1 MNISFEA
8 PDKINGLMTITLE
21 TADYQPEVD
30 KTLKDYRKRANIPG
44 FRPGQAPMGM
54 IKRQFGPSVKVEA
67 INKMLGEKLYEYVRE
82 NKIQMLGE
90 PLPSDKQEQLD
101 FESDKP
107 LTFKFDIAVAP
118 EFEAKLSGKD
128 KIAYYNITVEDK
140 LIDQQVEMY
149 QSRAGHYEKV
159 ENFDAEQRDMLK
171 GDLRELDAKG
181 NVKEGGITV
190 ADAVLMPQYMKVD
203 DQKKLFDGAKLG
215 DIITWNP
222 RKAYPESDVEVSS
235 LLKIQKEE
243 VKDHEGDF
251 TFQITEISRYVKAE
265 INQELFDQTFGE
277 GTVKSEKEFR
287 QKIADQISQQ
297 FKADSDYKFLLD
309 VRAHME
315 KKVGKLEFPE
325 ALLKRVMLNNNK
337 DKGQDFVEKNF
348 EASIKELGWH
358 MIKEQLV
365 AAQEIKVEDAD
376 LKNVAKEAARAQ
388 FAQYGMSNVPDEYL
402 ENYAAEMLK
411 KRENVDGR
419 ELNRLKDTKGWYREE
434 THGREV
440 SVGAITV
447 ESDLQSTGKYRM
459 TAIIDGQRVSHE
471 ITQKQYDKFMA
482 VDDYHRMKLFSKVFP
497 EVEMKGNGNGVN
509 VGAAI
514 LAALTVGTG
523 VAASIARPR
532 PAPEVYVDRYEA
544 NAVYHKPGVIDA
556 ATIAAAQFESE
567 SVGRQPSPQESMGI
581 GR

>member
-54 IKRQFGPSVKVEA
+54 IKRQFGPSVKVDTV
-67 INKMLGEKLYEYVRE
+67 NKLLGEKLYEYVRE

-90 PLPSDKQEQLD
+90 PLPSEQQEQLD

-118 EFEAKLSGKD
+118 AFEAKLSGKD
-128 KIAYYNITVEDK
+128 KIPYYNITVEDK

-149 QSRAGHYEKV
+149 QSRSGHYEKV
-159 ENFDAEQRDMLK
+159 ENFDMEQRDMLK
-171 GDLRELDAKG
+171 GDLRELDAAG

-190 ADAVLMPQYMKVD
+190 ADAVLMPEYIKVD
-203 DQKKLFDGAKLG
+203 DQKKLFEGSKLG
-215 DIITWNP
+215 EIITWNP

-235 LLKIQKEE
+235 LMKIQKEE

-251 TFQITEISRYVKAE
+251 TFQITEISRFVKAE
-265 INQELFDQTFGE
+265 VNQELFDQTFGE
-277 GTVKSEKEFR
+277 GTVKDEKEFR
-287 QKIADQISQQ
+287 QKIADTISQQ
-297 FKADSDYKFLLD
+297 FKSDSDYKFLLD

-337 DKGQDFVEKNF
+337 DKGADFVEKNF
-348 EASIKELGWH
+348 DASIKELGWH
-358 MIKEQLV
+358 LIKEQLV
-365 AAQEIKVEDAD
+365 AAQEIKVGDDD

-402 ENYAAEMLK
+402 ENYAQEMLK
-411 KRENVDGR
+411 KRENVDGLVDR
-419 ELNRLKDTKGWYREE
+419 AVDVKLTAALKSVVKLEE
-434 THGREV
+434 KD
-440 SVGAITV
+440 IT
-447 ESDLQSTGKYRM
+447 L
-459 TAIIDGQRVSHE
+459 
-471 ITQKQYDKFMA
+471 DKFQ
-482 VDDYHRMKLFSKVFP
+482 
-497 EVEMKGNGNGVN
+497 EMLQK
-509 VGAAI
+509 
-514 LAALTVGTG
+514 
-523 VAASIARPR
+523 
-532 PAPEVYVDRYEA
+532 
-544 NAVYHKPGVIDA
+544 K
-556 ATIAAAQFESE
+556 
-567 SVGRQPSPQESMGI
+567 
-581 GR
+581 